1 MGMIVLKNITV
12 RWGGFSLIE
21 ILVALAIV
29 SVLLAFAIPAL
40 VTSKKDSREA
50 GTQGT
55 LWTINVGLARAYKD
69 KDPQFL
75 EGGILSSSP
84 VVSSEH
90 PNATENALA
99 YLIERGYVR

>member
-1 MGMIVLKNITV
+1 MIVLKNRTAV
-12 RWGGFSLIE
+12 GWRGFSLIE
-21 ILVALAIV
+21 ILVAVAIV